1 MTDVKENVKKISA
14 DIRENERYIQERC
27 ENCADILIRP
37 MRLGDEHK
45 VDCLMVYI
53 EVAVSNMML
62 DDSAIGKMINHF
74 WEIPPEKIPEFMQNN
89 SLGIADVQKLND
101 MNEVFG
107 AILSGNAVFFI
118 DGYDKAMKIS
128 SRGYPNMGVSEAES
142 EKVLRGSREGFSDS
156 VKTNSA
162 LVRKRLRDTRM
173 KVEEYQMGVRSNT
186 VLQILYIDDLVHEE
200 LLEQIKERIEEYEI
214 DGVLDSGMLEQL
226 TEEPWYSPF
235 PQYQVTERPDRA
247 ALELLNGKVVLLC
260 DNSPSA
266 LILPGSFSGF
276 MESSEDWYNRF
287 EMASFLRIL
296 RYVALAAATL
306 LPGLYLAV
314 IRFHTQILPTNMLLS
329 FAQAREGVPFS
340 SIAELVLLE
349 LSFELIR
356 EAGVRIPGA
365 LGNAMGIVGGLIV
378 GSAAVEANLVS
389 PIVVMVVAITALGS
403 LAIPNEE
410 FASAFRMLKYFFLF
424 LGGYLGIFGIVTG
437 VYLTVSH
444 LAGLLSFGVPY
455 LTPFVKQSTDNG
467 TGSKIVRVPFKK
479 RWRRPSYARQNER
492 VRLQKIR
499 DKNRKD
505 R

>member
-226 TEEPWYSPF
+226 TEESWYSPF

-276 MESSEDWYNRF
+276 MESSEDWYHHF

-296 RYVALAAATL
+296 RYLALMTAVL

-314 IRFHTQILPTNMLLS
+314 IRFHTQILPTNLLLS
-329 FAQAREGVPFS
+329 FAEAREGVPFS
-340 SIAELVLLE
+340 SVVELVFLE

-356 EAGVRIPGA
+356 EAGVRVPGS
-365 LGNAMGIVGGLIV
+365 LGNAIGIVGGLII
-378 GSAAVEANLVS
+378 GQAAVSANLVS
-389 PIVVMVVAITALGS
+389 PIVVMIVALTALGGMV
-403 LAIPNEE
+403 IPNEE
-410 FASAFRMLKYFFLF
+410 FASAFRLLKYVFLF
-424 LGGYLGIFGIVTG
+424 LGGYLGIFGIVLG
-437 VYLTVSH
+437 IYLTAAH
-444 LAGLLSFGVPY
+444 LSGLLSFGIPY
-455 LTPFVKQSTDNG
+455 LLPFVKKSPIKDVG
-467 TGSKIVRVPFKK
+467 DGILRLPFRK
-479 RWRRPSYARQNER
+479 RRIRPLYARQEQSL
-492 VRLQKIR
+492 RLKR
-499 DKNRKD
+499 REKS
-505 R
+505 

>member
-1 MTDVKENVKKISA
+1 MVYMEDLVQEEFLEKVKE
-14 DIRENERYIQERC
+14 
-27 ENCADILIRP
+27 
-37 MRLGDEHK
+37 RLG
-45 VDCLMVYI
+45 
-53 EVAVSNMML
+53 
-62 DDSAIGKMINHF
+62 
-74 WEIPPEKIPEFMQNN
+74 EFR
-89 SLGIADVQKLND
+89 
-101 MNEVFG
+101 
-107 AILSGNAVFFI
+107 I
-118 DGYDKAMKIS
+118 DGI
-128 SRGYPNMGVSEAES
+128 
-142 EKVLRGSREGFSDS
+142 
-156 VKTNSA
+156 
-162 LVRKRLRDTRM
+162 
-173 KVEEYQMGVRSNT
+173 
-186 VLQILYIDDLVHEE
+186 
-200 LLEQIKERIEEYEI
+200 
-214 DGVLDSGMLEQL
+214 LDSGMLEQL
-226 TEEPWYSPF
+226 TEDSWLSPF
-235 PQYQVTERPDRA
+235 PQYQTTERPDRA
-247 ALELLNGKVVLLC
+247 AQEILNGKAVLLC

-266 LILPGSFSGF
+266 LILPGIFHSF

-455 LTPFVKQSTDNG
+455 LSPFVKQSTDNG

-479 RWRRPSYARQNER
+479 RWRRPPYARKNER

-499 DKNRKD
+499 NKNRKE